1 MKIELAYDINS
12 IQSLT
17 FREGVRQRISMY
29 LGTDDIEGAYQ
40 AIKGI
45 LNNSTDEALA
55 GYGKQI
61 DITLNYDD
69 NRIAI
74 RDFGMGAFH
83 LVLNPME
90 KTF

>member
-17 FREGVRQRISMY
+17 FREGVRQRVSMY

-40 AIKGI
+40 AIKEI

-61 DITLNYDD
+61 DITLKNLELKHTQLPPIPFSPDE
-69 NRIAI
+69 
-74 RDFGMGAFH
+74 F
-83 LVLNPME
+83 L
-90 KTF
+90 

>member
-40 AIKGI
+40 AIKEI

-69 NRIAI
+69 
-74 RDFGMGAFH
+74 
-83 LVLNPME
+83 
-90 KTF
+90 

>member
-40 AIKGI
+40 AIKEI

-74 RDFGMGAFH
+74 RDFEGAFH